1 MKILLIYP
9 YCLENRIHEED
20 AGVVPI
26 GLYYIGALLRDNNY
40 DVEILNFQGLNKN
53 NDKIKEI
60 LISRNPDVIGF
71 SILNANRWGGIEIA
85 GMAKQINPDVKN
97 IFGGVSA
104 AFLWKH
110 FLEHFPEIDYIVTGE
125 GEYTFLNLIRIFEK
139 KDNKSIKE
147 IRGIAYRD
155 NKIIVKTKPAE
166 PIQNIDLLPNP
177 AKYFTY
183 QHISLTRGCPGNCTF
198 CGSPGF
204 WGRKV
209 RFHSCD
215 YFVEQIEML
224 YKKGISFFYI
234 SDDTFTLKKN
244 LVIEICKK
252 IIEKNLNISWAA
264 ISRVDC
270 INDEILSWMRKAGC
284 SQISYGVESGSE
296 KNRKFFNKNITIDQ
310 VKNAFSLTQKYGI
323 LARAYF
329 IYGCP
334 GENDD
339 TINETIDLIKE
350 IKPLSTIFYILDIF
364 PGTALYEDFRKRFNI
379 NDDIWLNRIEDI
391 LWFEYDPD
399 LSKEKILAFGKKL
412 RTSFYKSLPGFAD
425 SIELIDNKELYPLH
439 ADFFSKLAM
448 TFSHGDYSQV
458 EDIPGKEKT
467 AENLCKK
474 ALQYA
479 PDHRAFLNLGM
490 IYQKQGDFA
499 KSIEILSKGLDFFP
513 KSEELHLCIGISYMN
528 LGQFKKALSYFL
540 DFKDSKQMAFYI
552 EHCYKKIYG
561 KNHSHLKLLP

>member
-224 YKKGISFFYI
+224 YKKGISFFTYQM
-234 SDDTFTLKKN
+234 T
-244 LVIEICKK
+244 
-252 IIEKNLNISWAA
+252 
-264 ISRVDC
+264 
-270 INDEILSWMRKAGC
+270 
-284 SQISYGVESGSE
+284 
-296 KNRKFFNKNITIDQ
+296 
-310 VKNAFSLTQKYGI
+310 
-323 LARAYF
+323 
-329 IYGCP
+329 
-334 GENDD
+334 
-339 TINETIDLIKE
+339 
-350 IKPLSTIFYILDIF
+350 PL
-364 PGTALYEDFRKRFNI
+364 P
-379 NDDIWLNRIEDI
+379 
-391 LWFEYDPD
+391 
-399 LSKEKILAFGKKL
+399 
-412 RTSFYKSLPGFAD
+412 
-425 SIELIDNKELYPLH
+425 
-439 ADFFSKLAM
+439 
-448 TFSHGDYSQV
+448 
-458 EDIPGKEKT
+458 
-467 AENLCKK
+467 
-474 ALQYA
+474 
-479 PDHRAFLNLGM
+479 
-490 IYQKQGDFA
+490 
-499 KSIEILSKGLDFFP
+499 
-513 KSEELHLCIGISYMN
+513 
-528 LGQFKKALSYFL
+528 
-540 DFKDSKQMAFYI
+540 
-552 EHCYKKIYG
+552 
-561 KNHSHLKLLP
+561 